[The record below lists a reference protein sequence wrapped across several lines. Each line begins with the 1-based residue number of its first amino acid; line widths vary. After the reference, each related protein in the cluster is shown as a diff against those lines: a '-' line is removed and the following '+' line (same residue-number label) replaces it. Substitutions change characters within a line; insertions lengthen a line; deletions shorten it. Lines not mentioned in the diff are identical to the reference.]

1 MGAVFLFFIFVLIF
15 FLFPHKTGGVCKCAS
30 AIWTLSGVGFEEKL
44 QASQHGQDPLT
55 GPLYV
60 VVDPETWSTMERRRE
75 NQGRALFCGG
85 RSAGLQNPRGNWE
98 GAMRVHLAS
107 ALVFTSTLMS
117 THTLP
122 SPTHLCTFVHSSCE
136 VPFWGWEHN
145 YNRRIATTSTKS
157 LKRNSQTEI
166 RDSRS
171 TSSPT
176 SCI

>member
-1 MGAVFLFFIFVLIF
+1 MRFCHMDIEW
-15 FLFPHKTGGVCKCAS
+15 C
-30 AIWTLSGVGFEEKL
+30 WFEEEL
-44 QASQHGQDPLT
+44 QVSQQHGQDPLT
-55 GPLYV
+55 GPLCGHGSWDLINHGAEAWKSRIGSV
-60 VVDPETWSTMERRRE
+60 LWRTECRGCITLEGTER
-75 NQGRALFCGG
+75 AI
-85 RSAGLQNPRGNWE
+85 W
-98 GAMRVHLAS
+98 VHLVS
-107 ALVFTSTLMS
+107 ALDFTSTLVS

-145 YNRRIATTSTKS
+145 YNRRIATTLTKS
-157 LKRNSQTEI
+157 LKRYSQTEI

>member
-1 MGAVFLFFIFVLIF
+1 MTRTRSSNWTFLCVWSWILK
-15 FLFPHKTGGVCKCAS
+15 LDQPWSGGVKIKDELCFVENGVQGCITLEGTER
-30 AIWTLSGVGFEEKL
+30 AIYE
-44 QASQHGQDPLT
+44 
-55 GPLYV
+55 Y
-60 VVDPETWSTMERRRE
+60 TW
-75 NQGRALFCGG
+75 L
-85 RSAGLQNPRGNWE
+85 
-98 GAMRVHLAS
+98 VHLS
-107 ALVFTSTLMS
+107 SPQPSKS

-145 YNRRIATTSTKS
+145 YNRRIATTLTKS
-157 LKRNSQTEI
+157 LKRYSQTEI